1 MDHER
6 LSREHGCS
14 YQNEPAQWQKTSDQ
28 TGSGRHEDVL
38 RNKNEPYDISSMG
51 FPLQRNLGEE
61 PGLGLLGGWR
71 EFPCLVNSQRASS
84 ECKSYLCPLPFAI
97 REFQARPPIITILHE
112 LDMDKRKSQ
121 LVPSSL
127 QWH

>member
-1 MDHER
+1 MRLMPLRSMDHER

-61 PGLGLLGGWR
+61 LGLGLLGVER
-71 EFPCLVNSQRASS
+71 V
-84 ECKSYLCPLPFAI
+84 PLP
-97 REFQARPPIITILHE
+97 
-112 LDMDKRKSQ
+112 SQ
-121 LVPSSL
+121 LSTRFLGVQILPLPPAFCDLGISSAAT
-127 QWH
+127 HYYHSA

>member
-1 MDHER
+1 VRLMPLRSMYHER

-14 YQNEPAQWQKTSDQ
+14 YQNEPAQWQKTSNQ

-61 PGLGLLGGWR
+61 PGLGLLGGGESSLAWATLNALPR
-71 EFPCLVNSQRASS
+71 SVNLTFAP
-84 ECKSYLCPLPFAI
+84 CPLRSGNFRRGHHYYHSA
-97 REFQARPPIITILHE
+97 
-112 LDMDKRKSQ
+112 
-121 LVPSSL
+121 
-127 QWH
+127 